1 MKGPRDRTNRAALLL
16 IWLSVTIGIASFVA
30 RHESTKFSSD
40 AGSAATLIQTKQRAT
55 ITLGQHTISPVVLGD
70 GVVDSEGAAFDLEEL
85 IKHVDLAYK
94 LLNAPDTVKALIIGG
109 PIGFDCAWLGIQ
121 QAEGGGMK
129 MRCRIPDEVSVVPG
143 LSGRMVLSMVK
154 PTDTMA
160 LPLTAVVGGAQL
172 GQVIIVGEDGS
183 TSTRQVGLG
192 MSDSFWIEITSG
204 LSIDEIVLLNPVQSD
219 FAASDG

>member
-1 MKGPRDRTNRAALLL
+1 
-16 IWLSVTIGIASFVA
+16 
-30 RHESTKFSSD
+30 
-40 AGSAATLIQTKQRAT
+40 
-55 ITLGQHTISPVVLGD
+55 
-70 GVVDSEGAAFDLEEL
+70 
-85 IKHVDLAYK
+85 
-94 LLNAPDTVKALIIGG
+94 
-109 PIGFDCAWLGIQ
+109 
-121 QAEGGGMK
+121 MK